1 MKKDYNFGYT
11 KVNSKQKTKLV
22 QNVFS
27 SVAPSY
33 DIMNDLMS
41 LGMHRLWKK
50 RFVETVDLKEN
61 EIKKFK
67 KINFLSIYLSLFVFS
82 YISVSITY
90 YFLGSPNISNSMLLE
105 IKEKK
110 QLVKQE
116 QMKKIKKTKNDLKI
130 INKMLQTDPQN
141 LNLLLAKASMAAII
155 QDLETEIETLK
166 KIIKINPITNVKSLL
181 AQAYLRKNDGIVNE
195 FIKKLIDEVLFEKP
209 KDPGANFILAKYLN
223 QNGNKN
229 KSRNLL
235 LKI

>member
-1 MKKDYNFGYT
+1 MINYLFILIFIGLIFLIIL
-11 KVNSKQKTKLV
+11 QKL
-22 QNVFS
+22 
-27 SVAPSY
+27 
-33 DIMNDLMS
+33 I
-41 LGMHRLWKK
+41 
-50 RFVETVDLKEN
+50 ETN

-67 KINFLSIYLSLFVFS
+67 KINFLSVYLSLFIFS
-82 YISVSITY
+82 YISISITY
-90 YFLGSPNISNSMLLE
+90 YYLGSPNISESKLLK

-110 QLVKQE
+110 QLAVEEQKQ
-116 QMKKIKKTKNDLKI
+116 KIKKTKNDLKV
-130 INKMLQTDPQN
+130 INEMLKTDPQN

-155 QDLETEIETLK
+155 QDIETEIETLK

-235 LKI
+235 LKILENLNDKGPWYQIYKDELNIK

>member
-1 MKKDYNFGYT
+1 MINYLLILFFLGLIFFIILP
-11 KVNSKQKTKLV
+11 KL
-22 QNVFS
+22 
-27 SVAPSY
+27 
-33 DIMNDLMS
+33 
-41 LGMHRLWKK
+41 
-50 RFVETVDLKEN
+50 LKEN

-82 YISVSITY
+82 YVSVSITY
-90 YFLGSPNISNSMLLE
+90 YFLGSPNISKSMLLE

-110 QLVKQE
+110 QLVKKE
-116 QMKKIKKTKNDLKI
+116 QKQRIEKTKNDLKI
-130 INKMLQTDPQN
+130 INKTLQTDPQN

-155 QDLETEIETLK
+155 QDIETEIETLK

-195 FIKKLIDEVLFEKP
+195 FIKKLIDEVLSEKP

-235 LKI
+235 LKILKNLDDKGPWYQIYKDELNIK

>member
-1 MKKDYNFGYT
+1 MINYLLILIFLGLIFFIILP
-11 KVNSKQKTKLV
+11 KL
-22 QNVFS
+22 
-27 SVAPSY
+27 
-33 DIMNDLMS
+33 I
-41 LGMHRLWKK
+41 
-50 RFVETVDLKEN
+50 KEN
-61 EIKKFK
+61 EIKKFR
-67 KINFLSIYLSLFVFS
+67 KINFLSICLSLFVFS

-90 YFLGSPNISNSMLLE
+90 YFLGASNISNSMLLE

-116 QMKKIKKTKNDLKI
+116 QLKKIKKTKNDLKI

-155 QDLETEIETLK
+155 QDIETEIETLK

-195 FIKKLIDEVLFEKP
+195 FIKKLIDEVLSEKP

-235 LKI
+235 LKILENLDDKGPWHQIYKDELNIK

>member
-1 MKKDYNFGYT
+1 MINYLLILIFLGLIFFT
-11 KVNSKQKTKLV
+11 ILPKL
-22 QNVFS
+22 
-27 SVAPSY
+27 
-33 DIMNDLMS
+33 I
-41 LGMHRLWKK
+41 
-50 RFVETVDLKEN
+50 KEN

-90 YFLGSPNISNSMLLE
+90 YFLGAPNISNSMLLE

-116 QMKKIKKTKNDLKI
+116 QLKKIKKTKNDLKI

-155 QDLETEIETLK
+155 QDIETEIETLK

-195 FIKKLIDEVLFEKP
+195 FIKKLIDEVLSEKP

-229 KSRNLL
+229 KSKNLL
-235 LKI
+235 LKILKNLDDKSQWHQIYKDELNIK

>member
-1 MKKDYNFGYT
+1 MINYLLILIFLGLIFFIILP
-11 KVNSKQKTKLV
+11 KL
-22 QNVFS
+22 
-27 SVAPSY
+27 
-33 DIMNDLMS
+33 I
-41 LGMHRLWKK
+41 
-50 RFVETVDLKEN
+50 KEN

-90 YFLGSPNISNSMLLE
+90 YFLGAPNISNSTLLE

-116 QMKKIKKTKNDLKI
+116 QLKKIKKTKNDLKI

-166 KIIKINPITNVKSLL
+166 KIIKINPITNIKSLL
-181 AQAYLRKNDGIVNE
+181 AQAYLRKNNGIVNE
-195 FIKKLIDEVLFEKP
+195 SVKKMIDEVLLEKP
-209 KDPGANFILAKYLN
+209 TDPGGNFILAKYFN

-229 KSRNLL
+229 QSRNLL
-235 LKI
+235 LKILKTLDGKGPWHQIYKDELGIK

>member
-1 MKKDYNFGYT
+1 MINYLFILIFIGLIFLFILLKLN
-11 KVNSKQKTKLV
+11 KT
-22 QNVFS
+22 
-27 SVAPSY
+27 
-33 DIMNDLMS
+33 
-41 LGMHRLWKK
+41 
-50 RFVETVDLKEN
+50 N

-67 KINFLSIYLSLFVFS
+67 KINFLSVYLFLFIFS
-82 YISVSITY
+82 YISISTTY
-90 YFLGSPNISNSMLLE
+90 FFLGSPNITNSMLLK

-110 QLVKQE
+110 QLAKQE
-116 QMKKIKKTKNDLKI
+116 QKEKIKKTKNDLKI
-130 INKMLQTDPQN
+130 INEMLKTDPQN

-155 QDLETEIETLK
+155 QDIETEIETLK

-195 FIKKLIDEVLFEKP
+195 FIKKLIDEVLSEKP

-235 LKI
+235 LKILENLDDNGPWYQIYKDELNIK

>member
-1 MKKDYNFGYT
+1 MINYLLILIFLGLIFFIILP
-11 KVNSKQKTKLV
+11 KL
-22 QNVFS
+22 
-27 SVAPSY
+27 
-33 DIMNDLMS
+33 I
-41 LGMHRLWKK
+41 
-50 RFVETVDLKEN
+50 KEN

-90 YFLGSPNISNSMLLE
+90 YFIGAPNISNSTLLE

-116 QMKKIKKTKNDLKI
+116 QLKKIKKTKNDLKI

-155 QDLETEIETLK
+155 QDIETEIETLK

-235 LKI
+235 LKILKNLDDKGPWYQIYKDELNIK

>member
-1 MKKDYNFGYT
+1 MINYLLILIFLGLIFFIILP
-11 KVNSKQKTKLV
+11 KL
-22 QNVFS
+22 
-27 SVAPSY
+27 
-33 DIMNDLMS
+33 I
-41 LGMHRLWKK
+41 
-50 RFVETVDLKEN
+50 KEN
-61 EIKKFK
+61 EVKKFK
-67 KINFLSIYLSLFVFS
+67 KINFVSIYLSLFVFS

-90 YFLGSPNISNSMLLE
+90 YFLGAPNISNSMLLE

-110 QLVKQE
+110 QLEKQK
-116 QMKKIKKTKNDLKI
+116 QLKKIKKTKNDLKI
-130 INKMLQTDPQN
+130 INKMLKTDPQN

-155 QDLETEIETLK
+155 QDIETEIETLK

-195 FIKKLIDEVLFEKP
+195 FIKKLIDEVLSEKP

-235 LKI
+235 LKILVNLDDKSPWHQIYKNELNIK

>member
-1 MKKDYNFGYT
+1 MINYLLILIFLGLIFFIILP
-11 KVNSKQKTKLV
+11 KL
-22 QNVFS
+22 
-27 SVAPSY
+27 
-33 DIMNDLMS
+33 I
-41 LGMHRLWKK
+41 
-50 RFVETVDLKEN
+50 KEN

-90 YFLGSPNISNSMLLE
+90 YFLGSPNFSNSMLLE

-116 QMKKIKKTKNDLKI
+116 QLKKIKKTKNDLKI

-155 QDLETEIETLK
+155 QDIETEIETLK

-181 AQAYLRKNDGIVNE
+181 AQAHLRKNDGIVNE
-195 FIKKLIDEVLFEKP
+195 FIKKLIDEVLSEKP

-235 LKI
+235 LKILKNLDDKGPWYQIYKNELNIK

>member
-1 MKKDYNFGYT
+1 MINYLLILIFLGLIFFIILP
-11 KVNSKQKTKLV
+11 KL
-22 QNVFS
+22 
-27 SVAPSY
+27 
-33 DIMNDLMS
+33 I
-41 LGMHRLWKK
+41 
-50 RFVETVDLKEN
+50 KEN

-90 YFLGSPNISNSMLLE
+90 YFLGAPNISNSMLLE

-116 QMKKIKKTKNDLKI
+116 QLKKIKKTKNDLKI

-155 QDLETEIETLK
+155 QDIETEIETLK

-195 FIKKLIDEVLFEKP
+195 FVKKMIDEVLLENP
-209 KDPGANFILAKYLN
+209 NDPGANFILAKYFN
-223 QNGNKN
+223 QNGNQN
-229 KSRNLL
+229 KSKNLL
-235 LKI
+235 LKVLKTLDDKGPWHQIYKDELSIK

>member
-1 MKKDYNFGYT
+1 MINYLLILIFVGLIFFIILP
-11 KVNSKQKTKLV
+11 KL
-22 QNVFS
+22 
-27 SVAPSY
+27 
-33 DIMNDLMS
+33 I
-41 LGMHRLWKK
+41 
-50 RFVETVDLKEN
+50 KEN

-155 QDLETEIETLK
+155 QDIETEIETLK

-195 FIKKLIDEVLFEKP
+195 FIKKLIDEVLSEKP

-235 LKI
+235 LKILKNLNDKGQCNQI

>member
-1 MKKDYNFGYT
+1 MINYLLILIFLGLIFFIILP
-11 KVNSKQKTKLV
+11 KLI
-22 QNVFS
+22 Q
-27 SVAPSY
+27 
-33 DIMNDLMS
+33 
-41 LGMHRLWKK
+41 
-50 RFVETVDLKEN
+50 EN

-90 YFLGSPNISNSMLLE
+90 YFLGAPNISNSTLLE

-116 QMKKIKKTKNDLKI
+116 QLKKIKKTKNDLKI

-155 QDLETEIETLK
+155 QDIETEIETLK

-235 LKI
+235 LKILKNLDDKGPWYQIYKDELNIK

>member
-1 MKKDYNFGYT
+1 MINYLLILIFLGLIFFIILP
-11 KVNSKQKTKLV
+11 KL
-22 QNVFS
+22 
-27 SVAPSY
+27 
-33 DIMNDLMS
+33 I
-41 LGMHRLWKK
+41 
-50 RFVETVDLKEN
+50 KEN

-90 YFLGSPNISNSMLLE
+90 YFLGAPNISNSTLLE

-110 QLVKQE
+110 QLAKQE
-116 QMKKIKKTKNDLKI
+116 QLKKIKKTKNDLKI

-141 LNLLLAKASMAAII
+141 LNLLLAKASMAAIN
-155 QDLETEIETLK
+155 QDIETEIETLK

-195 FIKKLIDEVLFEKP
+195 FIKKLIDEVLSEKP

-235 LKI
+235 LKYLKISMIKAHGIKSIRMN

>member
-1 MKKDYNFGYT
+1 MINYLLILIFLGLIFFIILP
-11 KVNSKQKTKLV
+11 KL
-22 QNVFS
+22 
-27 SVAPSY
+27 
-33 DIMNDLMS
+33 I
-41 LGMHRLWKK
+41 
-50 RFVETVDLKEN
+50 KEN

-90 YFLGSPNISNSMLLE
+90 YFLGAPNISNSTLLE

-116 QMKKIKKTKNDLKI
+116 QLKKIKKTKNDLKI

-155 QDLETEIETLK
+155 QDIETEIETLK

-181 AQAYLRKNDGIVNE
+181 AQAYLRKNDGIVN
-195 FIKKLIDEVLFEKP
+195 
-209 KDPGANFILAKYLN
+209 
-223 QNGNKN
+223 
-229 KSRNLL
+229 
-235 LKI
+235 

>member
-1 MKKDYNFGYT
+1 MINYLLILIFLGLIFLIILP
-11 KVNSKQKTKLV
+11 KL
-22 QNVFS
+22 
-27 SVAPSY
+27 
-33 DIMNDLMS
+33 I
-41 LGMHRLWKK
+41 
-50 RFVETVDLKEN
+50 KEN

-67 KINFLSIYLSLFVFS
+67 KINFLSIYLSLFLFS

-90 YFLGSPNISNSMLLE
+90 YFLGAPNISNSMLLE

-116 QMKKIKKTKNDLKI
+116 QMKKIKKTKNDIKI

-155 QDLETEIETLK
+155 QDIETEIETLK

-195 FIKKLIDEVLFEKP
+195 FIKKLIDEVLSEKP

-235 LKI
+235 LKILENLDDKDPWHQIYKDELNIK

>member
-1 MKKDYNFGYT
+1 MINYLLILIFVGLIFFIILP
-11 KVNSKQKTKLV
+11 KL
-22 QNVFS
+22 
-27 SVAPSY
+27 
-33 DIMNDLMS
+33 I
-41 LGMHRLWKK
+41 
-50 RFVETVDLKEN
+50 KEN

-67 KINFLSIYLSLFVFS
+67 KINFLSIYLSLFVFL

-90 YFLGSPNISNSMLLE
+90 YFLGAPNISNSMLRE

-116 QMKKIKKTKNDLKI
+116 QLKKIKKTKNDLKI
-130 INKMLQTDPQN
+130 INKMLQTDTQN

-155 QDLETEIETLK
+155 QDIETEIETLK

-195 FIKKLIDEVLFEKP
+195 FIKKLIDEVLSEKP

-223 QNGNKN
+223 QNGNKK

-235 LKI
+235 LKILENLDDKSPWHQIYKNELNIK

>member
-1 MKKDYNFGYT
+1 MINYLLILIFLGLIFFNILP
-11 KVNSKQKTKLV
+11 KL
-22 QNVFS
+22 
-27 SVAPSY
+27 
-33 DIMNDLMS
+33 I
-41 LGMHRLWKK
+41 
-50 RFVETVDLKEN
+50 KEN

-90 YFLGSPNISNSMLLE
+90 YFLGAPNISNSMLLE

-116 QMKKIKKTKNDLKI
+116 QLKKIKKTKNDLKV

-155 QDLETEIETLK
+155 QDIETEIETLK

-235 LKI
+235 LKILENLDDKSPWHQIYKNELNIK

>member
-1 MKKDYNFGYT
+1 MINYLLILIFLGLIFFIILP
-11 KVNSKQKTKLV
+11 KL
-22 QNVFS
+22 
-27 SVAPSY
+27 
-33 DIMNDLMS
+33 I
-41 LGMHRLWKK
+41 
-50 RFVETVDLKEN
+50 KEN
-61 EIKKFK
+61 EFKKFK
-67 KINFLSIYLSLFVFS
+67 KINFVSIYLSLFVFS

-90 YFLGSPNISNSMLLE
+90 YFLGAPNISNSMLLE

-110 QLVKQE
+110 QLEKQE
-116 QMKKIKKTKNDLKI
+116 QLKKIKKTKNDLKI
-130 INKMLQTDPQN
+130 INKMLKTDPQN

-155 QDLETEIETLK
+155 QDIETEIETLK

-195 FIKKLIDEVLFEKP
+195 FIKKLIDEVLSEKP

-235 LKI
+235 LKIHKNLDDKGPWHQIYKDELNIK

>member
-1 MKKDYNFGYT
+1 MINYLLILIFLGLIFFIILP
-11 KVNSKQKTKLV
+11 KL
-22 QNVFS
+22 
-27 SVAPSY
+27 
-33 DIMNDLMS
+33 I
-41 LGMHRLWKK
+41 
-50 RFVETVDLKEN
+50 KEN

-90 YFLGSPNISNSMLLE
+90 YFLGAPNISNSTLLE
-105 IKEKK
+105 IKERK

-116 QMKKIKKTKNDLKI
+116 QLKKIKKTKNDLKI

-155 QDLETEIETLK
+155 QDIETEIETLK

-195 FIKKLIDEVLFEKP
+195 FIKKLIDEVLSEKP

-235 LKI
+235 LKILKNLDDKGPWYQIYKDELNIK

>member
-1 MKKDYNFGYT
+1 MINYLLILIFLGLIFFIILP
-11 KVNSKQKTKLV
+11 KL
-22 QNVFS
+22 
-27 SVAPSY
+27 
-33 DIMNDLMS
+33 I
-41 LGMHRLWKK
+41 
-50 RFVETVDLKEN
+50 KEN

-90 YFLGSPNISNSMLLE
+90 YFLGAPNISNSTLLE

-116 QMKKIKKTKNDLKI
+116 QLKKIKKTKNDLKI

-155 QDLETEIETLK
+155 QDIETEIETLK

-195 FIKKLIDEVLFEKP
+195 FIKKLIDEVLSEKP

-235 LKI
+235 LKILETLDNSGAWYQIYKDELNIK

>member
-1 MKKDYNFGYT
+1 MINYLLILIFLGLIFFIILP
-11 KVNSKQKTKLV
+11 KL
-22 QNVFS
+22 
-27 SVAPSY
+27 
-33 DIMNDLMS
+33 I
-41 LGMHRLWKK
+41 
-50 RFVETVDLKEN
+50 KEN
-61 EIKKFK
+61 EVKKFK
-67 KINFLSIYLSLFVFS
+67 KINFVSIYLSLFVFS

-90 YFLGSPNISNSMLLE
+90 YFLGAPNISNSMLLE

-116 QMKKIKKTKNDLKI
+116 QLKRIKKTKNDLKI

-155 QDLETEIETLK
+155 QDIETEIETLK

-195 FIKKLIDEVLFEKP
+195 FIKKLIDEVLSEKP

-235 LKI
+235 LKTLKHLDDKGPWHQIYKDELNIK

>member
-1 MKKDYNFGYT
+1 MINYLLILIFVGLIFFIILP
-11 KVNSKQKTKLV
+11 KL
-22 QNVFS
+22 
-27 SVAPSY
+27 
-33 DIMNDLMS
+33 I
-41 LGMHRLWKK
+41 
-50 RFVETVDLKEN
+50 KEN

-67 KINFLSIYLSLFVFS
+67 KTNFLSIYLSLFVFS

-90 YFLGSPNISNSMLLE
+90 YFLGAPNISNSMLLE

-116 QMKKIKKTKNDLKI
+116 QLKKIEKTKNDLKI

-155 QDLETEIETLK
+155 QDIETEIETLK

-235 LKI
+235 LKILENLNNKGPWYQIYKDELNIE